1 MQLQLEHERPAALSS
16 LFSARLS
23 PLSPVSHPY
32 SPSNPTIEV
41 DARLIA
47 MGDTKIINPTFKALS
62 CDTVPHFATIANFVG
77 AYVKAIENIFEQVLL
92 VCPEEGL
99 LGKAFTESTSRVG

>member
-1 MQLQLEHERPAALSS
+1 
-16 LFSARLS
+16 
-23 PLSPVSHPY
+23 
-32 SPSNPTIEV
+32 
-41 DARLIA
+41 

-62 CDTVPHFATIANFVG
+62 CDTIPHFTTIANFVG